1 MGSRRSPRRG
11 KDIVEM
17 NSAAQF
23 TTHFECPARLYYLLA
38 RGSALSL
45 SFFFLVL
52 SPNLTNALRF
62 ALSVAFYPTSRIVRV
77 PLLRSESTRV
87 EFLIHPPLFPLFF
100 SRHVFLSACYDF
112 SLFFFSLFLRGHSL
126 CNNFPVVLAC
136 VLCTFLFPSPTWNYS
151 VVSRI
156 FIARIF
162 FLLLERKFPLCNF
175 SSFLQFL
182 SPSRVAPITFR

>member
-1 MGSRRSPRRG
+1 MSRSTLLFISEGERSF
-11 KDIVEM
+11 
-17 NSAAQF
+17 S
-23 TTHFECPARLYYLLA
+23 
-38 RGSALSL
+38 
-45 SFFFLVL
+45 
-52 SPNLTNALRF
+52 LTNALRF

-136 VLCTFLFPSPTWNYS
+136 VLCTFLFPSPLRGIIPSFREFLSRVYSSSSSKENSLYAIFQASFNFYPRVESRQSRFANYS
-151 VVSRI
+151 RLSLSLSLCSSVASCSSLL
-156 FIARIF
+156 IF
-162 FLLLERKFPLCNF
+162 FRP
-175 SSFLQFL
+175 
-182 SPSRVAPITFR
+182 